1 MPNRLCGQRSD
12 DKGRRSL
19 THENEHVTY
28 SEWNPIAEDTHDGA
42 EFFVA
47 LDWVASLEAR
57 KTTTAT
63 CRSIAAITTNAF
75 SDPFDCRDDRYAFV
89 CVWSREQNQ
98 FRLGSHRRVI
108 LTGRQEGYQFYY
120 STSSSLDYRRP
131 SLIVGF
137 ACWLD
142 THYLMQ
148 HVEQSGGSR
157 FDRARQT

>member
-19 THENEHVTY
+19 TNNNEHVTY

-75 SDPFDCRDDRYAFV
+75 SDPFDCRSTIDMLSYACGHANRINFV
-89 CVWSREQNQ
+89 SV
-98 FRLGSHRRVI
+98 
-108 LTGRQEGYQFYY
+108 
-120 STSSSLDYRRP
+120 
-131 SLIVGF
+131 LI
-137 ACWLD
+137 D
-142 THYLMQ
+142 ESY
-148 HVEQSGGSR
+148 
-157 FDRARQT
+157 